1 MSSQAQGAG
10 ASRGSNAY
18 LVWVVFMLTLASTF
32 SIIDRQILNV
42 MIGPIKRDLQI
53 SDSQVGLLM
62 GLAFA
67 VLYNLMSYPAGWIAD
82 RYNRRNLMSAG
93 IASWSIM
100 TMLCGMSHSY
110 WTLFAAR
117 MGVGVGEAALA
128 PAAYSTLS
136 DTFKAARLPLAIGV
150 VGAAPFLG
158 QGLAGLVGGPLIDY
172 LEARPHMDVPV
183 LGDIYSWQAVFWIV
197 GLPGLLV
204 ALLFFTL
211 REPKRHGKTEADG
224 AGVPF
229 SVVWSFV
236 KSRGAFFALIFGGY
250 LCLST
255 QGWSLMLWIYEFFIR
270 EHGWTR
276 TEFGLTY
283 GTISMVAGI
292 MGSVFAGGFAG
303 YWIGKGRKDGTLRL
317 VFIGTCLLGPSAVV
331 LTLLPNAWAAIALLV
346 PVTFMMAMP
355 PGLISS
361 ALQAIAPN
369 ELRGQMIAFYMIAVN
384 FLSYAIAPSLPPA
397 LDLLIYGREDTLG
410 VSISVLAAIN
420 YSIAAVCLGFGLR
433 YFRRALKDAE
443 AWQDKLL

>member
-1 MSSQAQGAG
+1 MSNQTPGAA
-10 ASRGSNAY
+10 ASPYSTAY
-18 LVWVVFMLTLASTF
+18 LVWVVFILTVASTF

-42 MIGPIKRDLQI
+42 MIGPIKRDLALT
-53 SDSQVGLLM
+53 DSQMGLLM

-67 VLYNLMSYPAGWIAD
+67 VLYNLLSYPAGWLAD
-82 RYNRRNLMSAG
+82 RYSRRNLMAAG
-93 IASWSIM
+93 IASWSAM
-100 TMLCGMSHSY
+100 TMVCGMAHSY
-110 WTLFAAR
+110 LALFLAR

-136 DTFKAARLPLAIGV
+136 DYFKAAKLPLAIGV

-183 LGDIYSWQAVFWIV
+183 LGDIYSWQAVFWLV
-197 GLPGLLV
+197 GLPGLVV

-211 REPKRHGKTEADG
+211 REPARRGKAEAG
-224 AGVPF
+224 SKGVPF
-229 SVVWSFV
+229 SVVWQFV
-236 KSRGAFFALIFGGY
+236 KGRGAFFGLVFTGY

-292 MGSVFAGGFAG
+292 IGSVFAGAFAG
-303 YWIGKGRKDGTLRL
+303 WWIGRGRKDGTLRL
-317 VFIGTCLLGPSAVV
+317 VFIGTLFLGPCAIA
-331 LTLLPNAWAAIALLV
+331 LTLLPNAYAAIALLI

-361 ALQAIAPN
+361 ALQQIAPN
-369 ELRGQMIAFYMIAVN
+369 ELRGQMIALYMIGVN

-397 LDLLIYGREDTLG
+397 MDQLIYGREDTLG

-433 YFRRALKDAE
+433 HFRKALKEAE
-443 AWQDKLL
+443 VWQESHA

>member
-1 MSSQAQGAG
+1 MSNQAPGAG
-10 ASRGSNAY
+10 APQYSTAY
-18 LVWVVFMLTLASTF
+18 LWWVVFILTLASTF

-42 MIGPIKRDLQI
+42 MIGPIKRDLALT
-53 SDSQVGLLM
+53 DSQMGLLM
-62 GLAFA
+62 GVAFA
-67 VLYNLMSYPAGWIAD
+67 VLYNLLSYPAGWLAD
-82 RYNRRNLMSAG
+82 RYNRRNLMAAG
-93 IASWSIM
+93 IASWSAM
-100 TMLCGMSHSY
+100 TMVCGMAHSY
-110 WTLFAAR
+110 MTLFLAR

-128 PAAYSTLS
+128 PAAYSTMA
-136 DTFKAARLPLAIGV
+136 DYFKAARLPLAIGV

-183 LGDIYSWQAVFWIV
+183 LGDIYSWQAVFWFV
-197 GLPGLLV
+197 GLPGLIV

-211 REPKRHGKTEADG
+211 REPDRRGKSAETT
-224 AGVPF
+224 GVPF
-229 SVVWSFV
+229 SVVWAFV

-303 YWIGKGRKDGTLRL
+303 WWIGKGRKDGTLRL
-317 VFIGTCLLGPSAVV
+317 VFIGTLFLGPSAVA
-331 LTLLPNAWAAIALLV
+331 LTLLPNAYAAVALLI

-361 ALQAIAPN
+361 ALQQIAPN
-369 ELRGQMIAFYMIAVN
+369 ELRGQMIALYMIAVN

-397 LDLLIYGREDTLG
+397 MDQLIYGREDTLG
-410 VSISVLAAIN
+410 VSISVLAAFN
-420 YSIAAVCLGFGLR
+420 YTIAAICLGFGLR
-433 YFRRALKDAE
+433 YFRKALKEAE
-443 AWQDKLL
+443 AWHDPNH